1 MDRFHEVTKKRIWND
16 NVRTLFTLVV
26 VFALVLVSMVGTYKV
41 LLTNAR
47 KMGHEL
53 IQSYASDEERS
64 IAVYNTII
72 KMGMSSMESLTE
84 SDTPRK

>member
-1 MDRFHEVTKKRIWND
+1 M
-16 NVRTLFTLVV
+16 
-26 VFALVLVSMVGTYKV
+26 LVLVSMLGTYKV
-41 LLTNAR
+41 LLINAR

-72 KMGMSSMESLTE
+72 KKWVCRLWKAR
-84 SDTPRK
+84 RKAAPLRK